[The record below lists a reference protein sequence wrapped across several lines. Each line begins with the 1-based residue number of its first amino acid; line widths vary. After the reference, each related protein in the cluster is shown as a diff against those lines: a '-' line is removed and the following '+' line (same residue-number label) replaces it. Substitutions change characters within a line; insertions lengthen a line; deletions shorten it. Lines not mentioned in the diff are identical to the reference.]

1 MAECSLGECGISC
14 EFGCT
19 CGSAGSGCSCDCEN
33 QTLPPFSTEGFRLK
47 LKGVKRSDP
56 ELLIDFVASD
66 MSVVSLAEWFE
77 WLFPGQVMVPVS
89 KMREKFSTDG
99 VIEQIKLG
107 DLMERIGL
115 VRATAE
121 LIGRDL
127 PDEPGHDLSSGC
139 CGS

>member
-1 MAECSLGECGISC
+1 
-14 EFGCT
+14 
-19 CGSAGSGCSCDCEN
+19 
-33 QTLPPFSTEGFRLK
+33 
-47 LKGVKRSDP
+47 
-56 ELLIDFVASD
+56 
-66 MSVVSLAEWFE
+66 
-77 WLFPGQVMVPVS
+77 
-89 KMREKFSTDG
+89 MREKFSTDG

-127 PDEPGHDLSSGC
+127 PDEPGDDLPSGC